1 MPRALALFFLAL
13 EETERSL
20 QFILITKPAL
30 HLILVQTTVLFQF
43 WIPWVAADPPPPLSN
58 ALSTGGEMSD
68 FPHVT
73 QHFYWDPGSSSGS
86 K

>member
-1 MPRALALFFLAL
+1 MDTSCVLEHCWCQWYTGKASNAKSFSPFFLAL

-43 WIPWVAADPPPPLSN
+43 WIPWVAADFPAPTASPPPPTSV
-58 ALSTGGEMSD
+58 M
-68 FPHVT
+68 P
-73 QHFYWDPGSSSGS
+73 
-86 K
+86 